1 VELFKIYFISVRL
14 IDILDIA
21 VVAFLMYKLYHT
33 LRRSHALRVVGVLV
47 SIVLMWKVV
56 GWLEFALL
64 KAILDQII
72 GLGGIALLILFA
84 PEIRKFLLNA
94 SKNTLLD
101 KIIRR
106 LSEDDIPDSEVKEI
120 TAAFR
125 DLTATR
131 NGALVVILGNTPL
144 EEVVSTGDRLDASVS
159 ARLLV
164 AIFQKESPLHD
175 GAVLIKGNTILAA
188 RCVLP
193 MTDAT
198 NLPPELGMR
207 HRAALGISEN
217 SDALVL
223 ILSEERGEISLVL
236 GGILKRNLGED
247 EIEAA
252 IDLFLHRN

>member
-1 VELFKIYFISVRL
+1 
-14 IDILDIA
+14 
-21 VVAFLMYKLYHT
+21 MYKLYNT

-47 SIVLMWKVV
+47 SIVLTWKVV

-94 SKNTLLD
+94 SKDTLLD
-101 KIIRR
+101 KVLSR
-106 LSEDDIPDSEVKEI
+106 LSKEDVPDSEVREI

-125 DLTATR
+125 DLAATR
-131 NGALVVILGNTPL
+131 NGALVVILGNTAL
-144 EEVVSTGDRLDASVS
+144 DDVIATGDRLNAAVS

-175 GAVLIKGNTILAA
+175 GAVIIKGNTIIAA

-193 MTDAT
+193 MTESQ

-207 HRAALGISEN
+207 HRAAMGISEN
-217 SDALVL
+217 SDAMILV
-223 ILSEERGEISLVL
+223 LSEERGETSLVV
-236 GGILKRNLGED
+236 GGILRRNMGED